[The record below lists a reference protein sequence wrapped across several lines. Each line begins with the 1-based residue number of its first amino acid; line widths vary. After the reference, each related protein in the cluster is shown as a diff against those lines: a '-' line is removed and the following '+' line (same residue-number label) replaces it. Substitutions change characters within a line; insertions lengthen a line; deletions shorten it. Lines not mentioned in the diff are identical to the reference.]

1 MMCILQDM
9 KCYYEACT
17 VQYKQVQHTCMHINK
32 ILSFKTKR
40 TGEHLPKTGRSSE
53 TRHLDQKTQ
62 DSLRVSSITDTHF
75 KSAPDKLH
83 EVVYLRHLV

>member
-1 MMCILQDM
+1 
-9 KCYYEACT
+9 
-17 VQYKQVQHTCMHINK
+17 MHINK
-32 ILSFKTKR
+32 MLSFKTKR
-40 TGEHLPKTGRSSE
+40 TGDHLPKTGRSSE

-83 EVVYLRHLV
+83 EVVYLRHLVRSLGLVNALPIGLCMDDTTIVISMGL